1 MQARLFLPA
10 VLTLLSPALSPAQD
24 APAPPAAAAVVSP
37 EEAAVRET
45 IAAYTAAYN
54 KGDSAALA
62 ALFSEDAEWIDT
74 DGAATT
80 GRPAIEALLK
90 NVFASSKGR
99 TIDIALES
107 VRRIAPDVVSL
118 RAAATITDADG
129 TTASG
134 NYTAVQVKKDANWQ
148 IFQFTEVDSDDAPA
162 TPSLLSTLDN
172 LTGSW
177 KTEGDGPANLS
188 TLEWSASGK
197 FITRTFSIA
206 GTDNSEASEGTE
218 VIGWD
223 AEQGHIRSWVF
234 ESDGSFS
241 ERTWTPDGNRW
252 LILSRT
258 VLPDGSVGA
267 EEITLTI
274 ADKDKLTWA
283 AANRSIG
290 DQTLPNLDPITIKRV
305 SK

>member
-1 MQARLFLPA
+1 MHARIFLPA
-10 VLTLLSPALSPAQD
+10 VLTLLAPAISVAQD
-24 APAPPAAAAVVSP
+24 APAPAAAAAVSP
-37 EEAAVRET
+37 EEAAATDT

-62 ALFSEDAEWIDT
+62 ALFSEDAEWIDA
-74 DGAATT
+74 DGTATSGRAAI
-80 GRPAIEALLK
+80 AALLK
-90 NVFASSKGR
+90 GLFASSQGR
-99 TIDIALES
+99 SLAVSLES
-107 VRRIAPDVVSL
+107 ARRIAPDVLSL

-129 TTASG
+129 STATA
-134 NYTAVQVKKDANWQ
+134 NYTAVQVKKDGKWE

-162 TPSLLSTLDN
+162 TPSLLGTLDS

-177 KTEGDGPANLS
+177 KAEGDGPANQS

-206 GTDNSEASEGTE
+206 GTDDSEAREGTE
-218 VIGWD
+218 IIGWD

-258 VLPDGSVGA
+258 VLPDGTAGS

-274 ADKDKLTWA
+274 ADKDKLTWTA
-283 AANRSIG
+283 TNRSIG
-290 DQTLPNLDPITIKRV
+290 DQTLPNLDPLTIKRV
-305 SK
+305 IK

>member
-10 VLTLLSPALSPAQD
+10 LLTLLSPALSPAQD
-24 APAPPAAAAVVSP
+24 APAPAAAAAVSP

-62 ALFSEDAEWIDT
+62 ALFSDDAEWIDT

-90 NVFASSKGR
+90 NVFDSSKGR

-134 NYTAVQVKKDANWQ
+134 NYTAVQVKKDAKWQ

-172 LTGSW
+172 LIGSW
-177 KTEGDGPANLS
+177 KTEGDGPANQS
-188 TLEWSASGK
+188 SLEWSASGK

-206 GTDNSEASEGTE
+206 GTADSEASEGTE
-218 VIGWD
+218 IIGWD
-223 AEQGHIRSWVF
+223 AEQAHIRSWVF

-258 VLPDGSVGA
+258 VLPDGTVGG

-305 SK
+305 TK

>member
-1 MQARLFLPA
+1 MQARLLFPA

-24 APAPPAAAAVVSP
+24 APAPAAATVSA
-37 EEAAVRET
+37 EETAVRET

-62 ALFSEDAEWIDT
+62 ALFSEDAEWIDA

-80 GRPAIEALLK
+80 GRPAIAALLG

-99 TIDIALES
+99 TIAIALES

-134 NYTAVQVKKDANWQ
+134 NYTAVQVKKDAQWQ

-162 TPSLLSTLDN
+162 TTSLLSTLDN

-188 TLEWSASGK
+188 TIEWSASGK
-197 FITRTFSIA
+197 FITRTFSAA
-206 GTDNSEASEGTE
+206 GTDGAEASEGTE

-223 AEQGHIRSWVF
+223 AEHGHIRSWVF

-241 ERTWTPDGNRW
+241 DRTWTPDGNRW

-258 VLPDGSVGA
+258 VLPDGTVGS

-305 SK
+305 NK